1 MQTSKPEE
9 LYDELARRI
18 HAEDGPGTQQVYR
31 QLVNA
36 GCLRQEILR
45 QISRLIE
52 KRGLDKACTN
62 VVGEI
67 RWPKPQRM
75 EPAKLSHTRTRV
87 LDRTRQ

>member
-36 GCLRQEILR
+36 GCLRQEILS

-52 KRGLDKACTN
+52 KRGLDKASTTS
-62 VVGEI
+62 E
-67 RWPKPQRM
+67 R
-75 EPAKLSHTRTRV
+75 AKMSINLKCHGLSP
-87 LDRTRQ
+87 